1 MKSVSLPTIW
11 KILSKEERRTARL
24 MCLVLTIGVTLEI
37 VSFGALLP
45 AISILTEGLSGSRI
59 PVLSSYLG
67 QRDEAFLVSFVVIA
81 LILVF
86 AVKSSYVV
94 WSIWFQR
101 EFCRRIEHR
110 LAGMALRHYLEKPY
124 VFHADHNSAE
134 LVRNVGT
141 ASQFVVLSV
150 DSLLVLGTDGAVLIA
165 LLGVLVVIEP
175 MATAVVLVVLGLLA
189 LVFHLSTQERIAT
202 WGLTRTNL
210 EGRKLQV
217 LQEGFTAIK
226 ELKAMECEDEFASR
240 FDRHLS
246 QSTRI
251 SRDFT
256 VLSSL
261 PRVWLEFLAFAGLG
275 ILLITLTA
283 DGRTIGQS
291 LPELAV
297 FTASAFRLLPTLNRI
312 IFAFQNLRFGQ
323 AATEILIEIS
333 TTTPQSLSEG
343 EAPAI
348 QGLVEFKNVTFQ
360 YPQALHPTLVDVSF
374 QLPSGAMIGVSGES
388 GSGKSTIAC
397 LLLGLLNPT
406 IGEVIVGGVNIRK
419 PVGRAIGYV
428 PQSVYLIDDT
438 IRKNVAFGVPD
449 NLIDDSKVLRAL
461 SKANILSLVS
471 DKPDGLD
478 FCVGENG
485 SRLSGGQCQRIG
497 IARAMYADPAII
509 VLDEATSALDT
520 ISANQLLKELRAMN
534 GTKTLVIISH
544 DRFVL
549 SCCDDVI
556 NLANGTIASKG
567 LQVSNK
573 SQ

>member
-1 MKSVSLPTIW
+1 MKSVSLPIVW
-11 KILSKEERRTARL
+11 RILSKEERRTARL

-45 AISILTEGLSGSRI
+45 AISILTEGLSGGRI

-86 AVKSSYVV
+86 AVKSLYVV

-141 ASQFVVLSV
+141 ASQFVALSV

-165 LLGVLVVIEP
+165 LLGLLVVIEP
-175 MATAVVLVVLGLLA
+175 MATAVVVVVLGILA
-189 LVFHLSTQERIAT
+189 LIFHLSTRNRIAT
-202 WGLTRTNL
+202 WGLIRTNL
-210 EGRKLQV
+210 EGKKLQV

-240 FDRHLS
+240 FNRHLS

-275 ILLITLTA
+275 VLLIALTA
-283 DGRTIGQS
+283 DGRTIAQS

-297 FTASAFRLLPTLNRI
+297 FAASAFRLLPTVNRL
-312 IFAFQNLRFGQ
+312 IFAVQNLRFGQ
-323 AATEILIEIS
+323 AATEILTEIS
-333 TTTPQSLSEG
+333 STRTQTSSDEKG
-343 EAPAI
+343 PAI
-348 QGLVEFKNVTFQ
+348 HGPVEFKDVTFQ
-360 YPQALHPTLVDVSF
+360 YPRATSPTLTGISF
-374 QLPSGAMIGVSGES
+374 QVSIGDMVGVSGES

-397 LLLGLLNPT
+397 LLLGLLQSTNGHVT
-406 IGEVIVGGVNIRK
+406 VGGVNIQA
-419 PVGRAIGYV
+419 PVGKAIGYV

-438 IRKNVAFGVPD
+438 IRRNIAFGVSD
-449 NLIDDSKVLRAL
+449 ELIDDRQVLRAL
-461 SKANILSLVS
+461 SQAHIMSLLEE
-471 DKPDGLD
+471 KPGGLD
-478 FCVGENG
+478 FSVGENG
-485 SRLSGGQCQRIG
+485 ARLSGGQRQRIG
-497 IARAMYADPAII
+497 IARALYADPKIL
-509 VLDEATSALDT
+509 VLDEATSALDSVT
-520 ISANQLLKELRAMN
+520 AEQILQEVRSMHGL
-534 GTKTLVIISH
+534 KTLFIISH
-544 DRFVL
+544 DISVL
-549 SCCDDVI
+549 SQCDYVLR
-556 NLANGTIASKG
+556 LANGGIVSASDR
-567 LQVSNK
+567 SP
-573 SQ
+573 SSP